1 MIKLGKPNA
10 IDVFNDKK
18 KLLDFGLK
26 IDIKNEINKLLSNK
40 YEYKNKVIKR
50 IDYEE

>member
-1 MIKLGKPNA
+1 MMKLGKPNA

-26 IDIKNEINKLLSNK
+26 VDIKNEINELLNNK
-40 YEYKNKVIKR
+40 YEYKNKMITR
-50 IDYEE
+50 INYEK